1 MEKAKINLNEIID
14 KVKIHFD
21 DSNKV
26 KIYPNNQSFWEP
38 SEIHTLG
45 GSASCY
51 TFLIPES
58 YKRNLAIVNFNF
70 FMKTN
75 VTWMVH
81 SPGFV
86 NRKELYSYKILE
98 DSAQKYKINYEV
110 YHMLEYTN
118 QMCET
123 KPDYDKDKCI
133 DEYVFK
139 ESMEKANCTWPF
151 VKNKSHICT
160 EEDSAKKAWKIGR
173 KGPTKSNCLSP
184 CNYLK
189 AMSIPI
195 RKDMVEKIQ
204 ILQFLFPESIRVQ
217 RAYYAYSGVSL
228 IAEIGGYVGLFL
240 GWSLYQ
246 ITDAVEFSIQS
257 LKRKINNVN

>member
-1 MEKAKINLNEIID
+1 MEKAQINLNEIID

-26 KIYPNNQSFWEP
+26 KIYPTNQSFWKP
-38 SEIHTLG
+38 SEIYTLG
-45 GSASCY
+45 SSGSCY
-51 TFLIPES
+51 TFLVPDS
-58 YKRNLAIVNFNF
+58 YKSNVAIQNFNF
-70 FMKTN
+70 FMKGS
-75 VTWMVH
+75 VSWMVH
-81 SPGFV
+81 SPGSV
-86 NRKELYSYKILE
+86 SRKEIYSYNISE
-98 DSAQKYKINYEV
+98 HSIQKYKINYEV

-118 QMCET
+118 QICET
-123 KPDYDKDKCI
+123 EPNYDKDKCI
-133 DEYVFK
+133 DDYVFK
-139 ESMEKANCTWPF
+139 ESMKKVNCTWPF
-151 VKNKSHICT
+151 VKTKSHICT
-160 EEDSAKKAWKIGR
+160 EEDSAKKAWNIGR
-173 KGPTKSNCLSP
+173 KSPTKSNCPSP

-195 RKDMVEKIQ
+195 RKEMFEKIRF
-204 ILQFLFPESIRVQ
+204 LQFLFPESIRVQ